1 MSWWSVLCGAQG
13 RAGRGHSAARQ
24 LRTRPWVSE
33 APQNA
38 AGSWWPSTGVP
49 ATNPPGRTCG
59 RHVGSLI
66 KRPPPLRSFCV
77 LQFPTR
83 TGTAEGGRPTTRPI
97 LIVTLRRFAPILF
110 VTRAR
115 VLIETS
121 RRHAQ
126 RRARGLPIC
135 SAQMRSLRAWP
146 IVLAWIK
153 QSHIPA
159 PHRWGSSSPRPHPG
173 QCRVR
178 PLYGAISLLWVVLAV
193 LSFPLGT
200 ENHSGNCSHVNS
212 GWVGQISV
220 LSD

>member
-1 MSWWSVLCGAQG
+1 MCLGG
-13 RAGRGHSAARQ
+13 RCSAGRKGEQGGAIQLQDNYAQDPGYQKRRKMLQARGGRPQVFLRQTLQGARVGVTLGHS
-24 LRTRPWVSE
+24 L
-33 APQNA
+33 N
-38 AGSWWPSTGVP
+38 GH
-49 ATNPPGRTCG
+49 
-59 RHVGSLI
+59 RH
-66 KRPPPLRSFCV
+66 CV
-77 LQFPTR
+77 LSVSCSSQRGLGPR
-83 TGTAEGGRPTTRPI
+83 KVAGPTTRPI

-173 QCRVR
+173 RCRVR
-178 PLYGAISLLWVVLAV
+178 PLRQCAL
-193 LSFPLGT
+193 
-200 ENHSGNCSHVNS
+200 C
-212 GWVGQISV
+212 Q
-220 LSD
+220 

>member
-38 AGSWWPSTGVP
+38 AGWWWPSTGVP

-66 KRPPPLRSFCV
+66 KRWVTHCV
-77 LQFPTR
+77 LSVSCSSQRGLGPR
-83 TGTAEGGRPTTRPI
+83 KVAGPTTRPI

-173 QCRVR
+173 WCRVR
-178 PLYGAISLLWVVLAV
+178 PLLQCAL
-193 LSFPLGT
+193 
-200 ENHSGNCSHVNS
+200 C
-212 GWVGQISV
+212 Q
-220 LSD
+220 